1 MQMKNLTLN
10 LRAGLIKA
18 VLGSLLV
25 TACAAVSAQQTITVG
40 ATVPITGP
48 LSLTGMQYFNSL
60 KLAEEDIN
68 KAGGIKGAKVAI
80 VVEDAQASN
89 STGINAF
96 IKVVQERKP
105 PFVFLTS
112 YSTQNIAVAPE
123 VTKAAIPVMY
133 AGGANAVAD
142 LDNKWMFRIRP
153 QDSTAATAMARYVKD
168 KLKASKPGIIY
179 IQNDFGQGG
188 ANAAAKLLEEQGAK
202 SVGSESYGQNDKDM
216 SAQLLNLKNKG
227 ADVIIAFVYPLDAA
241 LLLRQMKTLGLK
253 MPMMIS
259 SGGLVPATIQ
269 LLSPSDLENVW
280 GVTDAYLAGTPK
292 GKDFLERYKSKFG
305 SDVDPYGVA
314 YYDGARLMAQAMNA
328 VGTEPNALQAYL
340 SKVKDFQGVAHV
352 YSFDDKRN
360 GVHDVAVV
368 KFRPG
373 TKDMEYIETITVK

>member
-1 MQMKNLTLN
+1 MKSLSLN
-10 LRAGLIKA
+10 LWAGLTKA
-18 VLGSLLV
+18 ALSSLLV

>member
-1 MQMKNLTLN
+1 MKNLTLN
-10 LRAGLIKA
+10 LRAGLTKA

>member
-1 MQMKNLTLN
+1 MKSLTLN
-10 LRAGLIKA
+10 LRAGLTKA
-18 VLGSLLV
+18 ALGSLLI

-142 LDNKWMFRIRP
+142 LNNKWMFRIRP

-168 KLKASKPGIIY
+168 KLKASKPGLIY

-202 SVGSESYGQNDKDM
+202 PVGSESYGQNDKDM

-305 SDVDPYGVA
+305 SDVDPYGAA

>member
-1 MQMKNLTLN
+1 
-10 LRAGLIKA
+10 
-18 VLGSLLV
+18 
-25 TACAAVSAQQTITVG
+25 
-40 ATVPITGP
+40 
-48 LSLTGMQYFNSL
+48 
-60 KLAEEDIN
+60 
-68 KAGGIKGAKVAI
+68 
-80 VVEDAQASN
+80 
-89 STGINAF
+89 
-96 IKVVQERKP
+96 VVQERKP

-168 KLKASKPGIIY
+168 KLKVSKPGIIY